1 MYLDRLLKAE
11 PVMDFNIQKHW
22 QRLFTEILIVHWYQ
36 NFNDV

>member
-22 QRLFTEILIVHWYQ
+22 QRLFTEILIFHWYQ
-36 NFNDV
+36 NLNDV